1 MDVSLQGLL
10 QRAVRL
16 NPDGMC
22 TRMGDREHSWREVES
37 RAARFAAGL
46 RGLGLERGDRIA
58 LLSLNSDRYYESIF
72 AIPWAGY
79 CMMPLNTRWALPENN
94 YALSDSG
101 TRVLLFDDAFQVF
114 AGCN

>member
-46 RGLGLERGDRIA
+46 RAKALHDGAFVWADSESSDFASTAIISLPRTSRKSTSVFDR
-58 LLSLNSDRYYESIF
+58 
-72 AIPWAGY
+72 
-79 CMMPLNTRWALPENN
+79 PEG
-94 YALSDSG
+94 A
-101 TRVLLFDDAFQVF
+101 Q
-114 AGCN
+114 